1 MGPHSAAGGGQ
12 SAGGDAEGNT
22 GGAVGRPLHH
32 LQSSENVP
40 WKGNS
45 MASIRTV
52 RVLAAVAA
60 LPLAGVL
67 FAGTAA
73 ADDGSFAG
81 GHSNA
86 TVVSNS
92 GGNALGNS
100 GNVTTTQQAATGAG
114 ASNQDNTASVAGSA
128 FTAIHQNTV
137 AIHFSPL
144 W

>member
-1 MGPHSAAGGGQ
+1 
-12 SAGGDAEGNT
+12 
-22 GGAVGRPLHH
+22 
-32 LQSSENVP
+32 
-40 WKGNS
+40 

-73 ADDGSFAG
+73 ADNGSIAG
-81 GHSNA
+81 GNSNA

-92 GGNALGNS
+92 GGNVIGGNS

-114 ASNQDNTASVAGSA
+114 ASNQNNTASVANSA
-128 FTAIHQNTV
+128 FTNIEQNTV
-137 AIHFSPL
+137 AVHFSPL

>member
-1 MGPHSAAGGGQ
+1 
-12 SAGGDAEGNT
+12 
-22 GGAVGRPLHH
+22 
-32 LQSSENVP
+32 
-40 WKGNS
+40 

-60 LPLAGVL
+60 LPVAAVL

-73 ADDGSFAG
+73 ADDGAFAG

-92 GGNALGNS
+92 GGNAGAGS
-100 GNVTTTQQAATGAG
+100 FGNVTTTQQAATGAG
-114 ASNQDNTASVAGSA
+114 ASNQNNTASVAGAA
-128 FTAIHQNTV
+128 FTALDQNTV
-137 AIHFSPL
+137 NVHFSPL